1 MSSKEYVAGRVGVA
15 LAEAKGNVSTA
26 RQLLIAEC
34 GRDPRLMHG
43 LVAPFL
49 PGIVSHAIDQSAKS
63 NKAPKAAELPANAL
77 DTVVG
82 QLGKAIG
89 ETRLPRGMTALTETP
104 SRPKAGPRH
113 QDAIRQMADAY
124 RQKRQAF

>member
-1 MSSKEYVAGRVGVA
+1 MSSKEYVAGRVGAV

-34 GRDPRLMHG
+34 LRDSQLMQG
-43 LVAPFL
+43 LVAPYL
-49 PGIVSHAIDQSAKS
+49 PGIVSHAIDRSAKS
-63 NKAPKAAELPANAL
+63 KTTKSASELPANAL

-89 ETRLPRGMTALTETP
+89 ETRLPRGMTALTEPP
-104 SRPKAGPRH
+104 SRPAAGTRH
-113 QDAIRQMADAY
+113 QEAIRQLADAY
-124 RQKRQAF
+124 KQKRQAF